1 MSATDTCHH
10 MLSAHLRTDPAF
22 AFDFA
27 RRFRD
32 IPPVEPDEI
41 EPLLVMTVQARPNH
55 QPATDIVDVMA
66 LGRVRPSAETLP
78 NREPWPERWLLSIDI
93 LEDAPAPR
101 VMLDWPHRYAL
112 LRAQFR
118 CPLTAIV
125 LVPNFAMAKYVN
137 VLFAVEPELTP
148 VVVVS
153 QGMYLPSS
161 PLAN

>member
-1 MSATDTCHH
+1 MSATNTCHH
-10 MLSAHLRTDPAF
+10 MLSAHLRNDPAF

-32 IPPVEPDEI
+32 IPPVEPDDI
-41 EPLLVMTVQARPNH
+41 EPLLVMTVQQRPH
-55 QPATDIVDVMA
+55 QQPTAELVDVMA
-66 LGRVRPSAETLP
+66 MGHVLPNAETLP
-78 NREPWPERWLLSIDI
+78 SREPWPERWLVSIDI

-118 CPLTAIV
+118 CPLTPIV
-125 LVPNFAMAKYVN
+125 LVPNFAMAEYVN

-153 QGMYLPSS
+153 QGLYLPGA
-161 PLAN
+161 PAVN